1 MITVLWNKTR
11 RKGVTTDIEKQ
22 RPQQKYKM
30 EYERRQ
36 TEMRSYMW
44 RHARAES
51 VQVVRNMKP
60 LRWGKYYEEKRG
72 CPVTGMEWE

>member
-1 MITVLWNKTR
+1 
-11 RKGVTTDIEKQ
+11 
-22 RPQQKYKM
+22 M